1 MMKKQPANIVQ
12 LRDVTDSDLPI
23 FFEQQL
29 DADANQMAAFTAK
42 EPTDRDAFDTHWNRS
57 SRQVSPTLLI
67 PHSDSTRF
75 FNSFS
80 VVCYIFFTGFVQ
92 NSS

>member
-29 DADANQMAAFTAK
+29 DTDANQMAAFTAK

-57 SRQVSPTLLI
+57 SRQVSPHPAHPPL
-67 PHSDSTRF
+67 RF
-75 FNSFS
+75 NP
-80 VVCYIFFTGFVQ
+80 FF
-92 NSS
+92 